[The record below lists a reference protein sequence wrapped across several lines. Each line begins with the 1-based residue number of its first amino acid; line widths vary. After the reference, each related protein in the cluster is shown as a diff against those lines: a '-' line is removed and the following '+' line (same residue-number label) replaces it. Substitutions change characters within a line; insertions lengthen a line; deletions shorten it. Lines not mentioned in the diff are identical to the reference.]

1 MLINSK
7 VFGSILIVAGT
18 SIGASM
24 LALPMIASSMGEVSS
39 LLLLVLIWLLGYYA
53 SLMVLNINLFYKGA
67 FSISELCKKSFK
79 LKIWLI
85 ADLSIMTLFYSLLAA
100 YMSGIIEISMM
111 GNIVETS
118 YLFSK
123 GILGYLIIG
132 LLVFCIIFNF
142 KVLDISNRI
151 IFAVKIGLFVT
162 MLYFL
167 GLKLEVSN
175 LKSFDGYSLQNNNLL
190 KAIPVFF
197 TSFGFHGSIPFIM
210 KYLDNNEKDIKK
222 AFLWGSFLSLI
233 IYCLWIFFTSAVL
246 PKYGLI
252 SFDAINNSD
261 NKLHIFI
268 KMLAEKAGQNKLHI
282 IVSVFSWLAITTSF
296 LGVGVG
302 LYDYI
307 LEKFKFERKLFKDQL
322 KAILIT
328 FCPPLLVA
336 VLGKNIFVNAL
347 AFAAISLSML
357 AIIFPAL
364 IALKLGRDNKVAVI
378 TSIMLGILIIAI
390 ELVNFL

>member
-210 KYLDNNEKDIKK
+210 KYLGNNEKDIKK

-252 SFDAINNSD
+252 SFDTVNNS
-261 NKLHIFI
+261 NNQLNTFI
-268 KMLAEKAGQNKLHI
+268 KMLAEKAGQNKLHV
-282 IVSVFSWLAITTSF
+282 IVSVFSWLAIITSF

-322 KAILIT
+322 KAMLIT

-336 VLGKNIFVNAL
+336 VLWKNIFVNAL

-357 AIIFPAL
+357 AIVFPAL
-364 IALKLGRDNKVAVI
+364 IALKLGKNNKITII
-378 TSIMLGILIIAI
+378 TSMILGVLIIAI

>member
-1 MLINSK
+1 MLVSSK

-24 LALPMIASSMGEVSS
+24 LALPMIASSMGEVVS
-39 LLLLVLIWLLGYYA
+39 LLLLVLIWLLVYYA

-67 FSISELCKKSFK
+67 FSISALCKKSFN

-85 ADLSIMTLFYSLLAA
+85 ADLSIMTLFYTLLAA

-111 GNIVETS
+111 EDMGETS

-123 GILGYLIIG
+123 GVLGYLIIG
-132 LLVFCIIFNF
+132 LLVFFIIFNF

-151 IFAVKIGLFVT
+151 IFAVKISLFMT

-167 GLKLEVSN
+167 SSKLEIGN
-175 LKSFDGYSLQNNNLL
+175 LKSFDEYSLQNNNLL

-197 TSFGFHGSIPFIM
+197 TSFGFNGSIPFIM
-210 KYLDNNEKDIKK
+210 KYLNNNEKDIKK
-222 AFLWGSFLSLI
+222 AFLLGSFLSLI

-261 NKLHIFI
+261 NKLHTFI

-296 LGVGVG
+296 LGVGVV

-328 FCPPLLVA
+328 FCPPLLVG

-364 IALKLGRDNKVAVI
+364 IALKLGRGNKVAVM

>member
-1 MLINSK
+1 MLVSSK

-24 LALPMIASSMGEVSS
+24 LALPMIASSMGEVGS

-67 FSISELCKKSFK
+67 FSISELCKKSFN

-111 GNIVETS
+111 ENVAETA

-123 GILGYLIIG
+123 GVLGYLIIG
-132 LLVFCIIFNF
+132 LLIFFIIFNF

-151 IFAVKIGLFVT
+151 IFAVKIGLFMT

-167 GLKLEVSN
+167 SSKLEVGN
-175 LKSFDGYSLQNNNLL
+175 LKSFDEYSLRSSNLL

-233 IYCLWIFFTSAVL
+233 IYCLWIFFTSSVL

-252 SFDAINNSD
+252 SFDTVNNSD
-261 NKLHIFI
+261 NQLHTFI
-268 KMLAEKAGQNKLHI
+268 KMLAERVGQNKLHV

-364 IALKLGRDNKVAVI
+364 IALKLRLNNKSAVI
-378 TSIMLGILIIAI
+378 TSIILGILIIAI
-390 ELVNFL
+390 ELVSFL